1 MRTVSEHSQAQSAY
15 EPTLWAKVFHS
26 VPHVNITFHSVN
38 SQFNPENDLYLES
51 LGILASI
58 PAAWLITTLVRSLIN
73 SRCSGLWKVWL
84 FYAINTKYYPTKQPS
99 FCWSF
104 MIELGFL
111 RRLTTK
117 AFILTTKRAIFD
129 AVTRLVH

>member
-1 MRTVSEHSQAQSAY
+1 VYSEVTLNKTSTKLKTSHFKTYFHLRQWKLSRHKMRTVSEHSQAQTAY

-58 PAAWLITTLVRSLIN
+58 PAAWLITTLVNIFLIA
-73 SRCSGLWKVWL
+73 SK
-84 FYAINTKYYPTKQPS
+84 
-99 FCWSF
+99 
-104 MIELGFL
+104 LGPPL
-111 RRLTTK
+111 NNVLLERRIW
-117 AFILTTKRAIFD
+117 FSSQR
-129 AVTRLVH
+129 

>member
-1 MRTVSEHSQAQSAY
+1 VKQKPKSLVFLSTKNKRKTFTNDVVGNVAIMRTVSEHSQAQTAY

-58 PAAWLITTLVRSLIN
+58 PAAWLITTLVSLVVVLA
-73 SRCSGLWKVWL
+73 SKLK
-84 FYAINTKYYPTKQPS
+84 T
-99 FCWSF
+99 
-104 MIELGFL
+104 
-111 RRLTTK
+111 
-117 AFILTTKRAIFD
+117 FIISSPIIYLYHI
-129 AVTRLVH
+129 LVLM

>member
-1 MRTVSEHSQAQSAY
+1 MKQKPKSLVFLSTKNKRKTFTKDVVENFAIMRTVSEHSQAQTAY

-58 PAAWLITTLVRSLIN
+58 PAAWLITTLVSL
-73 SRCSGLWKVWL
+73 V
-84 FYAINTKYYPTKQPS
+84 AV
-99 FCWSF
+99 
-104 MIELGFL
+104 
-111 RRLTTK
+111 LTSK
-117 AFILTTKRAIFD
+117 LKIFILCSPIIYLNHI
-129 AVTRLVH
+129 LVHR

>member
-1 MRTVSEHSQAQSAY
+1 MSTKKRKTFTNDVAQNVAIMRTVSEHSQAQTAY

-58 PAAWLITTLVRSLIN
+58 PAAWLITTLVS
-73 SRCSGLWKVWL
+73 
-84 FYAINTKYYPTKQPS
+84 
-99 FCWSF
+99 
-104 MIELGFL
+104 
-111 RRLTTK
+111 
-117 AFILTTKRAIFD
+117 
-129 AVTRLVH
+129 LVHVLNTRVWCY

>member
-1 MRTVSEHSQAQSAY
+1 MRTVSEHSQAQTAY

-58 PAAWLITTLVRSLIN
+58 PAAWLITTLVNIFLIA
-73 SRCSGLWKVWL
+73 SK
-84 FYAINTKYYPTKQPS
+84 
-99 FCWSF
+99 
-104 MIELGFL
+104 LGPPL
-111 RRLTTK
+111 NNVLLKRRIW
-117 AFILTTKRAIFD
+117 FSSQR
-129 AVTRLVH
+129 